1 LARLECTSTHAHE
14 VVAKG
19 FEAEGGDSM
28 RHSDLQM
35 LAVGGLV
42 IVAAK
47 KWS

>member
-1 LARLECTSTHAHE
+1 MARLECTSTHAHE

-19 FEAEGGDSM
+19 SEAEGGDSM

-35 LAVGGLV
+35 LAVGRRAV
-42 IVAAK
+42 VAAK